1 MLYINDDCTIR
12 LTRGDTARLSVPI
25 KNSVNDNEYTMESDD
40 ILYFTVKKTAKDS
53 EPLFQK
59 VSKGSNAFYIEP
71 KDTEGFLFGKYKYDV
86 QLTTASGDVYTVI
99 EPSTFEV
106 MEEIT

>member
-1 MLYINDDCTIR
+1 MLYIDDDGTIR

-25 KNSVNDNEYTMESDD
+25 KNSVNDDEYTMESDD
-40 ILYFTVKKTAKDS
+40 ILYFTVKKSAKDS

-59 VSKGSNAFYIEP
+59 VATGSNAFRIDPE
-71 KDTEGFLFGKYKYDV
+71 DTEAFSFGKYRYDV

>member
-1 MLYINDDCTIR
+1 MLYIDDKIIK
-12 LTRGDTARLSVPI
+12 LTRGDTARLTVPI
-25 KNSVNDNEYTMESDD
+25 INLANNGEYTMESGD

-53 EPLFQK
+53 DFLFQK
-59 VSKGSNAFYIEP
+59 SVTGSNSIHIKPE
-71 KDTEGFLFGKYKYDV
+71 DTADLSFGKYKYDV
-86 QLTTASGDVYTVI
+86 QLTTATGDVYTVI

>member
-1 MLYINDDCTIR
+1 
-12 LTRGDTARLSVPI
+12 
-25 KNSVNDNEYTMESDD
+25 MESGD

-53 EPLFQK
+53 DFLFQK
-59 VSKGSNAFYIEP
+59 SVTGSNSIHIRPE
-71 KDTEGFLFGKYKYDV
+71 DTADLSFGKYKYDV
-86 QLTTASGDVYTVI
+86 QLTTATGDVYTVI

>member
-1 MLYINDDCTIR
+1 MLYIDDKIIK
-12 LTRGDTARLSVPI
+12 LTRGDTARLTVPI
-25 KNSVNDNEYTMESDD
+25 INLANNGEYTMESGD

-53 EPLFQK
+53 DFLFQK
-59 VSKGSNAFYIEP
+59 SVTGSNSIHIRPE
-71 KDTEGFLFGKYKYDV
+71 DTADLSFGKYKYDV
-86 QLTTASGDVYTVI
+86 QLTTATGDVYTVI